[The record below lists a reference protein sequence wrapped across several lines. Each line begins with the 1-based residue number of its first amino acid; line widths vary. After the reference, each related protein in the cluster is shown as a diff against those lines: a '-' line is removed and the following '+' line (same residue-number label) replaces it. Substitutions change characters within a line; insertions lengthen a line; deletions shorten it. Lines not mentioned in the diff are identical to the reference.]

1 MPSQR
6 NGGQGQRKERQD
18 GGADWQ
24 PAQQIREGAEQA
36 GTKLREGFDT
46 AREGMASGYRRAE
59 GTIARYPGQSVLIS
73 FGIGFGLGI
82 VLCQLIGQ
90 EEDSWTER
98 NIRKPI
104 RSLHI
109 PETMRNVP
117 DQAHH
122 LAEAIAGHLPHAIRK
137 HFG

>member
-6 NGGQGQRKERQD
+6 NGGQGKEPQ
-18 GGADWQ
+18 GGGPRWQ
-24 PAQQIREGAEQA
+24 PVQQVREGVEQA
-36 GTKLREGFDT
+36 GTKLREGFET

-59 GTIARYPGQSVLIS
+59 GTIARNPGQSVLIS

-90 EEDSWTER
+90 EEESWTER
-98 NIRKPI
+98 NIRKPM
-104 RSLHI
+104 RNLHI
-109 PETMRNVP
+109 PESVRNVP

-122 LAEAIAGHLPHAIRK
+122 LAEAIAGHLPHAIRR